1 MTEKRTTALMTAKLL
16 LLFAMMPA
24 CIVMAFL
31 WAPAAEILGESSRLL
46 YFHVPLAW
54 VSALAFIVAGIASA
68 VHLSD
73 GSGRYPAL
81 PELAYGSTEIG
92 LLFTAL
98 ATVAGAVWSKLSWGA
113 YWNWDP
119 RQTSIVALL
128 LIYIAYV
135 SLYSALHGNP
145 NRSRIVSAYLVLA
158 TVTVPFFMF
167 VVPRVFP
174 SLHPNPIINPERRIL
189 LETSMKITLG
199 LSIIAHTLLYAY
211 LLDLKRRLAALREKT
226 ERD

>member
-1 MTEKRTTALMTAKLL
+1 
-16 LLFAMMPA
+16 MMPA
-24 CIVMAFL
+24 CIVMAFPGRRRPKYSANRAGSSISMCRFAGCRRSL
-31 WAPAAEILGESSRLL
+31 YRRGDRLGRPISLTGAGAIRRCRSLRIDRPRSGFSYGLR
-46 YFHVPLAW
+46 PL
-54 VSALAFIVAGIASA
+54 
-68 VHLSD
+68 
-73 GSGRYPAL
+73 
-81 PELAYGSTEIG
+81 
-92 LLFTAL
+92 
-98 ATVAGAVWSKLSWGA
+98 AGAVWSKLSWGA